1 MIAVYPILCL
11 ILFMP
16 KTTTHTLKSFSFS
29 YDTVSLT
36 LLNQKKGFS
45 FLYKLFLRTGRLF
58 GGLINDIKRKAP
70 WYLSD
75 YKAHMSL

>member
-1 MIAVYPILCL
+1 MLTYDCSIPDPLLNTVYA
-11 ILFMP
+11 

-45 FLYKLFLRTGRLF
+45 FLYKLFLRNVRKLTILF
-58 GGLINDIKRKAP
+58 
-70 WYLSD
+70 
-75 YKAHMSL
+75 

>member
-45 FLYKLFLRTGRLF
+45 FLYKLFLRNVRKLTILF
-58 GGLINDIKRKAP
+58 
-70 WYLSD
+70 
-75 YKAHMSL
+75 